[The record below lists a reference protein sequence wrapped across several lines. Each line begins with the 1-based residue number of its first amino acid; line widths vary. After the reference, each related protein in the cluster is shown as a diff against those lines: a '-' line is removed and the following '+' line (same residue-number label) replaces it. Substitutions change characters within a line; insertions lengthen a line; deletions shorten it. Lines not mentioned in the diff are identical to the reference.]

1 MMGQSAPVFMSG
13 TLRGTIGYIAPE
25 NVFTTTKS
33 MESDVYSY
41 GVVLLE
47 LITRKKAV
55 DDSFPD
61 GLDIV
66 RWVRSVWSEK
76 EEIEVVVD
84 SGLYDDLYDSFVRE
98 QVTEVI
104 QLALRCTQT
113 EASRRPSMREVVKEL
128 EDVYGSLRSKLK

>member
-1 MMGQSAPVFMSG
+1 MFIYQLYGDDDD
-13 TLRGTIGYIAPE
+13 E
-25 NVFTTTKS
+25 NVLTENAFTNTKS

-55 DDSFPD
+55 DDSFAD

-76 EEIEVVVD
+76 VELEVVVD

-98 QVTEVI
+98 QVTEVL
-104 QLALRCTQT
+104 QLALRCTET
-113 EASRRPSMREVVKEL
+113 EPNRRPSMREVVKQL

>member
-1 MMGQSAPVFMSG
+1 MKCFVIL
-13 TLRGTIGYIAPE
+13 TE
-25 NVFTTTKS
+25 NAFTTTKS

-55 DDSFPD
+55 DDSFAD

-66 RWVRSVWSEK
+66 RWVRSVWREK
-76 EEIEVVVD
+76 VELEVVVD

-98 QVTEVI
+98 QVTEVL

-113 EASRRPSMREVVKEL
+113 EVSRRPSMREVVKEL